1 MFHKTKP
8 EVWAS
13 QNVEQHEHRKLKRNG
28 SREAQSCPM
37 SSLLSFQPLNTW
49 SPLFLLLF
57 NLQTCPLVPEF
68 PLGFI
73 VQFSYTSGVV
83 SEILYTC
90 YLHRFERDSVSLCW
104 GRGTLS
110 TLDLMCWF
118 IQDRALLKVQCGL
131 WLISSLNVPLKDYNL
146 SGILTML
153 SLNLI
158 LLIFF
163 FLFFWGGGVSILLMF
178 LLLSFLFLSVNTLHG
193 QIPKPPVNVVSNT
206 LWRWMLAACWDT
218 IQLPN
223 CITSFWG
230 SWTFQ
235 VNKLPVPRLMEA
247 CEDGIYFDFLRIFKK
262 NGWHE

>member
-1 MFHKTKP
+1 MSLTPQTAVLIVTLLPMLEGQFISTLNRRKLLKNPAVTLTSMNQSDVPKNKTKP

-49 SPLFLLLF
+49 SPFFLLLLLLF

-110 TLDLMCWF
+110 TLGWIWC
-118 IQDRALLKVQCGL
+118 AG
-131 WLISSLNVPLKDYNL
+131 
-146 SGILTML
+146 
-153 SLNLI
+153 
-158 LLIFF
+158 
-163 FLFFWGGGVSILLMF
+163 
-178 LLLSFLFLSVNTLHG
+178 SF
-193 QIPKPPVNVVSNT
+193 
-206 LWRWMLAACWDT
+206 
-218 IQLPN
+218 
-223 CITSFWG
+223 
-230 SWTFQ
+230 
-235 VNKLPVPRLMEA
+235 
-247 CEDGIYFDFLRIFKK
+247 RI
-262 NGWHE
+262 GHC